1 MFDRVLNTF
10 LIHVQLLNYAIALND
25 SLNDPATP
33 SILSTNYTTDNHN
46 CHNHDHHPHPAVS
59 TISFAKYKEIILIT
73 SLKVYNMMYKS
84 QRNR

>member
-10 LIHVQLLNYAIALND
+10 LIHVQLWNYAIALND
-25 SLNDPATP
+25 SLNDSATP

-46 CHNHDHHPHPAVS
+46 CHNHDHHPQPAVS

-73 SLKVYNMMYKS
+73 SLNVYNMMYKS
-84 QRNR
+84 QGNR